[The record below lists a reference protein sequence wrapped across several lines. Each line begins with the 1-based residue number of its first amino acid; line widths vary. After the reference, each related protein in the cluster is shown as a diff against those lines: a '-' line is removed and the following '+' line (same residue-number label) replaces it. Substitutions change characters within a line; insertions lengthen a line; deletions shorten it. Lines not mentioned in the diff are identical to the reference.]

1 MSILVALVAL
11 SLLILI
17 HELGHF
23 IAAKAVGIKVLEF
36 SMFMGPKLFSF
47 TKGETTYSLRLIPMG
62 GYVKMEGEEESSD
75 DARAFSKQSVG
86 KRALVIGAGPFMN
99 ILSAFIFAIIFITP
113 TGFYTNKVTELT
125 DNSPLKQAGVEIGDH
140 FLSYGGKKIYDPAA
154 DLNVFMYGEDGRDKE
169 LIYFDTSNNQKV
181 TKIITPGRTETRFR
195 LGFTAKVAGDEGTNI
210 IEMIETDSPLQKAG
224 IKRGDKIIKL
234 DDTEV
239 KNTQEIITYLNVTR
253 ANKSEPIKITVDRDG
268 KITTFDNIQPFSD
281 FQYTLGVNLE
291 HKKGTFGE
299 VLKASYRYSVSTIR
313 NVLISLKWLFNG
325 TVSFKELSGPVGIIG
340 TVGSVVETKQ
350 PASDIIL
357 NLIYLC
363 SFISINLGIM
373 NLIPFPALDGSMLL
387 ILLIEKIRGKP
398 LPQEKVG
405 MISMVGFVLLIFVL
419 IATLFNDIPRWLL

>member
-11 SLLILI
+11 SLLIFI

-23 IAAKAVGIKVLEF
+23 LAAKAVGIKVLEF

-62 GYVKMEGEEESSD
+62 GFVKMEGEDEESD
-75 DARAFSKQSVG
+75 DARAFSKQTVG
-86 KRALVIGAGPFMN
+86 KRALVIAAGPFMN
-99 ILSAFIFAIIFITP
+99 ILSAFIFAIIFLTP

-125 DNSPLKQAGVEIGDH
+125 DDSPLKQAGVEIGDR
-140 FLSYGGKKIYDPAA
+140 FLSYGGKKLFDPAS
-154 DLNVFMYGEDGRDKE
+154 DITIFMYGENGSDKE
-169 LIYFDTSNNQKV
+169 LIYFDTSENREV
-181 TKIITPGRTETRFR
+181 TKIIMPGRTETRFR
-195 LGFTAKVAGDEGTNI
+195 LGFTAKAIDDEGTNI
-210 IEMIETDSPLQKAG
+210 IEIIETDSPLEKAG
-224 IKRGDKIIKL
+224 VKRDDKIIKL

-239 KNTQEIITYLNVTR
+239 KNTQEIINYLNVTR
-253 ANKSEPIKITVDRDG
+253 PNKSDPLSVTVERDG
-268 KITTFDNIQPFSD
+268 KLITFDNIKPFSD

-291 HKKGTFGE
+291 HKKGNFIE
-299 VLKASYRYSVSTIR
+299 VLNASYKYSVSTIR

-340 TVGSVVETKQ
+340 TVGSVVEAER
-350 PASDIIL
+350 PVSDILL
-357 NLIYLC
+357 NLVYLC

-419 IATLFNDIPRWLL
+419 IATLFNDIPRWIL